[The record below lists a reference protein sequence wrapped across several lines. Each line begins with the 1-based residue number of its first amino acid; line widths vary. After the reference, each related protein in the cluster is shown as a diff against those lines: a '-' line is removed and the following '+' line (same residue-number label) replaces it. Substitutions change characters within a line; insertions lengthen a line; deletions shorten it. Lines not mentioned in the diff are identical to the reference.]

1 VVAAPLPCYSIDTS
15 APVDWWVRSY
25 PPKAFKG
32 LAPRMEQLI
41 AEGRRRALRLICAL
55 RLDMEVEEPSLPIV
69 LSLLDQL
76 YETRAR
82 LARLAAAVQRQ
93 DAAVRAAI
101 VAAALGDGPPTAR
114 A

>member
-1 VVAAPLPCYSIDTS
+1 MTPAEKLVETAAALDMDALLRWVAAELVTP
-15 APVDWWVRSY
+15 AR
-25 PPKAFKG
+25 
-32 LAPRMEQLI
+32 
-41 AEGRRRALRLICAL
+41 EGEALLFSDRDCARVRLICAL
-55 RLDMEVEEPSLPIV
+55 RFDMEVEEPSLPIV

-82 LARLAAAVQRQ
+82 LTRLAVAVQRQ

-101 VAAALGDGPPTAR
+101 VAAASGEAPSAAR